1 MATTKNSEA
10 VISFMVKQKQP
21 YEFKIRYEKKVEEL
35 YSKEVVAMGCEQ
47 LTAEDLI
54 EIEEAPVCGR
64 STVNT
69 ARAANRSLRCIGGS
83 IFEVIRL

>member
-1 MATTKNSEA
+1 MAKPKITLEA
-10 VISFMVKQKQP
+10 LDAQNTVT
-21 YEFKIRYEKKVEEL
+21 EKIEEK
-35 YSKEVVAMGCEQ
+35 
-47 LTAEDLI
+47 TR